1 MTSCIHFA
9 GRNCLW
15 IDCRM
20 RFILILFCNWIFL
33 NSCITQAGRLKFM
46 SKDVAE
52 LGRLHEVVVSKL
64 SDYLPFSTCVHADK
78 EICCL
83 CSLLSKV
90 NLQTIQSR
98 CLHFCL
104 DYMSVIRWLKR
115 KQITWSRTGRSP
127 FRLVYIRRS
136 FPPPVSNFWRTAHRS
151 LLDSKQPTHTTM
163 PTRRPRRHT
172 DQSKEKLIKYTNN
185 AIA

>member
-1 MTSCIHFA
+1 MYYPSRKAEIHVE
-9 GRNCLW
+9 RC
-15 IDCRM
+15 CRIGPPAWSGGFEVK
-20 RFILILFCNWIFL
+20 RLFIFFNMHL
-33 NSCITQAGRLKFM
+33 N
-46 SKDVAE
+46 
-52 LGRLHEVVVSKL
+52 
-64 SDYLPFSTCVHADK
+64 ADK

-90 NLQTIQSR
+90 NLQTIRSR

-115 KQITWSRTGRSP
+115 KQITWSLTGRSP